1 MELRF
6 ISPDLQSL
14 DELDSEVLACA
25 PFSDALPAH
34 GVAGLCD
41 WRLGGRLS
49 ELRRQGLITC
59 ELGEVVM
66 IPCKPRMAF
75 DKLVLFGA
83 GRRDAFDEAIFREV
97 VRRML
102 ATMGGLCTRVA
113 VVELP
118 GRHDGLI
125 PAEQAADALL
135 DCAGR
140 ERGDN
145 VWTLVER
152 AEGRQQITQHMI
164 EQRRRV
170 RRVL

>member
-1 MELRF
+1 VELRF
-6 ISPDLQSL
+6 VPPDLQSL
-14 DELDSEVLACA
+14 DALDFEVLACA
-25 PFSDALPAH
+25 PFSDTRPAH

-41 WRLGGRLS
+41 WRLGGRISDLQ
-49 ELRRQGLITC
+49 RRGLVTC

-66 IPCKPRMAF
+66 IPCKPRMGF
-75 DKLVLFGA
+75 DKLILFGA
-83 GRRDAFDEAIFREV
+83 GARSEFDEGTFREV
-97 VRRML
+97 ASRML
-102 ATMGGLCTRVA
+102 ATMAGLCTRVA

-125 PAEQAADALL
+125 RAELAADVLL

-140 ERGDN
+140 ERGDH

-152 AEGRQQITQHMI
+152 SEGKQQITQHMI

-170 RRVL
+170 RRVI